1 VVSVVVCSPTIGAL
15 APQQLRHGSRLGRAL
30 NRLQF
35 FFENFAP
42 PFPEKDVRDENT
54 QERVKKLIID
64 FIWKTA
70 INRALSYK

>member
-1 VVSVVVCSPTIGAL
+1 
-15 APQQLRHGSRLGRAL
+15 
-30 NRLQF
+30 
-35 FFENFAP
+35 
-42 PFPEKDVRDENT
+42 VRDENT